1 MSKIIFI
8 VLIAAVA
15 CWFGFHRSS
24 GEKVKFPQAVISK
37 KTGVKTV
44 EADDRIRV
52 LLFTGTEW
60 CPACQHLDSTVI
72 ATKEWKEFA
81 GGEIRFR
88 AFDFPSDRSR
98 VPEAVADMAKNYE
111 VRAYP
116 TMLVLGPN
124 NEELSRQEGAGAPVE
139 NYKAWIRRHAKFYE
153 RPKEQKGEEGEVA
166 EKFASTAAAEEK
178 TDGE

>member
-1 MSKIIFI
+1 MKKI
-8 VLIAAVA
+8 VLLAIIVAVG

-24 GEKVKFPQAVISK
+24 DEKVKFPQTVISK
-37 KTGVKTV
+37 KTSVKSIDA
-44 EADDRIRV
+44 EQRIRV

-72 ATKEWKEFA
+72 GTKEWKEFA
-81 GGEIRFR
+81 AGEIRFR

-98 VPEAVADMAKNYE
+98 IPEAVADMARSYE

-124 NEELSRQEGAGAPVE
+124 NQVLSRQVGAGAPVE
-139 NYKAWIRRHAKFYE
+139 NYKAWIRRHTKFYE
-153 RPKEQKGEEGEVA
+153 GVTEEKAAEVA
-166 EKFASTAAAEEK
+166 SNATADEQPQE
-178 TDGE
+178 